1 VNVKWNHQYDKPDLD
16 DPVLTESGQAFKKD
30 GFVGK
35 GETMADILAPG
46 TKAPDFEGID
56 QDGNPLRLRDFVGRP
71 VVLYFYP
78 ADMTTGCTMEACAFR
93 DEQDKFQALG
103 AVVLGVSVQ
112 DAGSHR
118 EFRRKHNLNFP
129 LIADP
134 DKKIV
139 RAYNTLGFMGMAKR
153 VTYVVGPD
161 GVIVDSFKSLNPKP
175 HVERALR
182 VLVEKGLSHAVEAHT
197 AFGQHPA

>member
-1 VNVKWNHQYDKPDLD
+1 MQ
-16 DPVLTESGQAFKKD
+16 GFKKD
-30 GFVGK
+30 RVV
-35 GETMADILAPG
+35 ETTETVADILAPG

-56 QDGNPLRLRDFVGRP
+56 QDGNPLHLRDFAGRP

-103 AVVLGVSVQ
+103 AVVLGVSTQ
-112 DAGSHR
+112 DAASHR
-118 EFRRKHNLNFP
+118 EFRAKYRLNFP

-134 DKKIV
+134 DKAIV
-139 RAYNTLGFMGMAKR
+139 RAYNTLGFMGVAKR
-153 VTYVVGPD
+153 VTYVIGPD
-161 GVIVDSFKSLNPKP
+161 GTIADSFKSLNPKP

-182 VLVEKGLSHAVEAHT
+182 VLSEKGLNHAAEAP
-197 AFGQHPA
+197 APSREHPA